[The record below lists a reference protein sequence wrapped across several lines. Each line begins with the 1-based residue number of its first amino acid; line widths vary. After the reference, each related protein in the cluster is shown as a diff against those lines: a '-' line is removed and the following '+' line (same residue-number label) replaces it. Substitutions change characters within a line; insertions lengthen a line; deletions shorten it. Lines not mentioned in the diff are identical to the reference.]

1 MLIEVLQAKIHNV
14 RITQTE
20 LNYTGS
26 ITMDMDLVDEAG
38 MIPNQKVLI
47 VNNNNGERFETYII
61 EGDRGSGVICT
72 NGAAAHCA
80 RKGDCL
86 IIVAFLSIEN
96 EKANIYKPKLVYVD
110 QDNKRVDAELIDKKL
125 VKILG

>member
-1 MLIEVLQAKIHNV
+1 
-14 RITQTE
+14 
-20 LNYTGS
+20 
-26 ITMDMDLVDEAG
+26 MDAADLLPYEQVH
-38 MIPNQKVLI
+38 IFNLT
-47 VNNNNGERFETYII
+47 NGERFITYVI

>member
-1 MLIEVLQAKIHNV
+1 
-14 RITQTE
+14 
-20 LNYTGS
+20 
-26 ITMDMDLVDEAG
+26 MDLVLSAQMVRLHTVPE
-38 MIPNQKVLI
+38 
-47 VNNNNGERFETYII
+47 
-61 EGDRGSGVICT
+61 
-72 NGAAAHCA
+72 
-80 RKGDCL
+80 KGDCL